1 MDVQTTAT
9 AIEKSVEGFMKIEPT
24 IATVASMFVPGAAP
38 VVAMVQPEI
47 LIAIPFVEQALRN
60 IAAGQNMS
68 GASAIFELIK
78 HLMPGES
85 NAPALSPS
93 PAVQSATIT
102 GDPSTQGS
110 G

>member
-1 MDVQTTAT
+1 MDIQTTAT
-9 AIEKSVEGFMKIEPT
+9 AIEKGIEGFMKIEPT

-78 HLMPGES
+78 HLMPNEA
-85 NAPALSPS
+85 NAPALTPS
-93 PAVQSATIT
+93 STVT
-102 GDPSTQGS
+102 GDPSAQGS